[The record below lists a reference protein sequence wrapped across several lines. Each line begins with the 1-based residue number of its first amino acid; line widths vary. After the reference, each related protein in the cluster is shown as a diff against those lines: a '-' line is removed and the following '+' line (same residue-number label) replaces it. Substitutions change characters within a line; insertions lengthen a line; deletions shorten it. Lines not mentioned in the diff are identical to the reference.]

1 MANWLLDYIEMT
13 EYIPPEFRDQTFSM
27 RELDLKVS
35 IAMSQLEND
44 IREFFS
50 KIETFNPKEKQE
62 QYEALVKKC
71 DEASMV
77 ANTKVKIADRLHDL
91 VEKSMRLL
99 DQGLEKLKEDLIEG
113 DKAYIVEDIER
124 RSQELDDQLH
134 LEEETMMQRQ
144 HKIRDSKST
153 NNHLSNSKGSHVN
166 NHNSTT
172 SNHRLSNHHVTHNNH
187 SSTQNSHHNS
197 HHHQNNNNNNHHPHH
212 NHHHY
217 HQNRHRH
224 NSTGGHNST
233 ATSTTTLA
241 SGVKQKKRERKRL
254 NSAMT
259 IFNRNSKTDDDSTNQ
274 TNFLS
279 SPTTPDYLANL
290 HSSNSNSLNDVS
302 GGGGDTIG
310 LTLKGMAGTRNT
322 IGAKD
327 KSNGTDPLAKA
338 RQPILTA
345 IDAAHAVSP
354 NATNSDKLVLFSNNS
369 NGDIYTNSN
378 YMKDKHMFHQ
388 NQAGQLGNHIISP
401 ASLINSGHNISNI
414 NGNANKFFKGDPS
427 QPGGRGPGAA
437 SSPFASLSRHDPIM
451 MAASQA
457 IHATQNM
464 TPGRRTSSLKASY
477 AAVNSGRLQHPNH
490 SSHSMFDQANLTG
503 DVYCKCRGTVH
514 DPNMIAC
521 DNVKCKIEWFHYECV
536 GITTPP
542 PGEWYCDD
550 CKGLPRTVQ
559 EQAANTSKHQQSRQ
573 AANNL
578 LQAADILQRG
588 ETKS

>member
-13 EYIPPEFRDQTFSM
+13 EYIPPEFRDQTFTM

-50 KIETFNPKEKQE
+50 KIDSMSPKEKQE
-62 QYEALVKKC
+62 HYDELLKKC
-71 DEASMV
+71 DEAAMV

-124 RSQELDDQLH
+124 RSQELDEQLH
-134 LEEETMMQRQ
+134 LQEESMMQRQ
-144 HKIRDSKST
+144 HKIRDSKATT
-153 NNHLSNSKGSHVN
+153 NHNYHNHHHHHHSKGSHTN
-166 NHNSTT
+166 NT
-172 SNHRLSNHHVTHNNH
+172 SNHRLSNHHSTHNNH
-187 SSTQNSHHNS
+187 HSTQISHHKNHHNHHPNNNNNHHHHNS
-197 HHHQNNNNNNHHPHH
+197 HHH
-212 NHHHY
+212 HY
-217 HQNRHRH
+217 HHNRHRN
-224 NSTGGHNST
+224 NSTSGHNTT
-233 ATSTTTLA
+233 ATSTISSA
-241 SGVKQKKRERKRL
+241 SGVKHKKRERKRF

-259 IFNRNSKTDDDSTNQ
+259 IFNRNSKTEDDPTDQ

-302 GGGGDTIG
+302 GGDTNC
-310 LTLKGMAGTRNT
+310 LTLKGMAGNKGM
-322 IGAKD
+322 IGTND

-369 NGDIYTNSN
+369 NGDNYNNSN
-378 YMKDKHMFHQ
+378 YMKDKQTFNQ
-388 NQAGQLGNHIISP
+388 NQMSQLSNLISP
-401 ASLINSGHNISNI
+401 PGFMNSNYNPATI
-414 NGNANKFFKGDPS
+414 NGNNKSTKGDHNHS
-427 QPGGRGPGAA
+427 NRALSTT

-457 IHATQNM
+457 IHATQSM

-490 SSHSMFDQANLTG
+490 SNHSMFDQANLTG
-503 DVYCKCRGTVH
+503 EVYCKCRGTVH

-521 DNVKCKIEWFHYECV
+521 DNVNCRIEWFHYECV

-542 PGEWYCDD
+542 AGEWYCDD
-550 CKGLPRTVQ
+550 CKGLPRSVQ

-573 AANNL
+573 TANNL
-578 LQAADILQRG
+578 LQTADTIQRG
-588 ETKS
+588 ELNR